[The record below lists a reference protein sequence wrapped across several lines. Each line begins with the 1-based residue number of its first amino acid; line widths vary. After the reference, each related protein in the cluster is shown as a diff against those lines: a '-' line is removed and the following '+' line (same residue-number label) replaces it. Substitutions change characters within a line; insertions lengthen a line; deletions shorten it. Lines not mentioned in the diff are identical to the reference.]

1 LSGVPAVQLPDWQVF
16 VPLHTVPSES
26 HDVPFATGT
35 FWQPSTASHES
46 AVHGL
51 PSLQLS
57 PLETHVPAWQVSVP
71 LHARP
76 SSQLVPLATATCWQP
91 STASHESAVHGLP
104 SSQLSAVPA
113 AQLPDW
119 HSSAPLQTFPSPQLI
134 PLGTGVLWQPST
146 ASHESAVQTLPSSQL
161 SAVPAVQEPPWHVS
175 APLHTVASA
184 QLVPF
189 VTGGFWHPSTASHES
204 AVQTLPSSQ
213 ASGVPGVHAPA
224 WQVSAPLHT
233 VPSAQLVPFATAAL
247 WHPSTGSQLSAVHGL
262 PSSQASGVPAV
273 QLPDWQLFVP
283 LHTVPSTSH
292 DVPFA
297 TGVLRQPSTASH
309 ESAVHTLPSSQLIV
323 VPTHTP
329 LAQLSAAV
337 QTVPSVH
344 ALPFGRAVFT
354 QPVDGLQLSF
364 VQPLASSQS
373 VVVPPAH
380 TPA

>member
-1 LSGVPAVQLPDWQVF
+1 
-16 VPLHTVPSES
+16 
-26 HDVPFATGT
+26 
-35 FWQPSTASHES
+35 
-46 AVHGL
+46 
-51 PSLQLS
+51 
-57 PLETHVPAWQVSVP
+57 
-71 LHARP
+71 
-76 SSQLVPLATATCWQP
+76 
-91 STASHESAVHGLP
+91 
-104 SSQLSAVPA
+104 
-113 AQLPDW
+113 
-119 HSSAPLQTFPSPQLI
+119 
-134 PLGTGVLWQPST
+134 
-146 ASHESAVQTLPSSQL
+146 
-161 SAVPAVQEPPWHVS
+161 
-175 APLHTVASA
+175 
-184 QLVPF
+184 
-189 VTGGFWHPSTASHES
+189 
-204 AVQTLPSSQ
+204 
-213 ASGVPGVHAPA
+213 
-224 WQVSAPLHT
+224 
-233 VPSAQLVPFATAAL
+233 
-247 WHPSTGSQLSAVHGL
+247 L

-309 ESAVHTLPSSQLIV
+309 ESAVQTLPSSQLIV